1 MVVDITTVLRLNK
14 KLSTMSSKDKR
25 FFLLNCIDNSNF
37 NIPKLKKE
45 TSEILQN
52 FDDLCP
58 QCKNSNF
65 IKNKYE
71 EICNTCGY
79 VRPFQDF
86 QKSFEKSDLLIG
98 PNNNNIKLIING
110 KTIIKN
116 LNLINL
122 WLQDIDYF
130 AIETRELINIFDKIK
145 QTKYYRDDNNI
156 IQNTMLNLWYNFNQI
171 NTKKLNKTEKKAIMA
186 LCIYYAFSI
195 HKAPVSEIQLINIFQ
210 DESNKLTLSIFNKIN
225 SYFKII
231 FKDTNFDKFIN
242 IYTEI
247 DIIPNYQ
254 TKKEEILYNKIYDHI
269 KISFK
274 LNEIDNSYKAA
285 ILYYLQHKFNLP
297 IKNTYD
303 KLSKDFKISIPVIR
317 SKVNQIENYYRAN
330 QQYYKELLI

>member
-1 MVVDITTVLRLNK
+1 
-14 KLSTMSSKDKR
+14 
-25 FFLLNCIDNSNF
+25 
-37 NIPKLKKE
+37 
-45 TSEILQN
+45 
-52 FDDLCP
+52 
-58 QCKNSNF
+58 
-65 IKNKYE
+65 
-71 EICNTCGY
+71 
-79 VRPFQDF
+79 
-86 QKSFEKSDLLIG
+86 
-98 PNNNNIKLIING
+98 
-110 KTIIKN
+110 
-116 LNLINL
+116 
-122 WLQDIDYF
+122 
-130 AIETRELINIFDKIK
+130 
-145 QTKYYRDDNNI
+145 
-156 IQNTMLNLWYNFNQI
+156 MLNLWYNFNQM

-254 TKKEEILYNKIYDHI
+254 TKKEEIIYNKIYDHI